1 MITSI
6 LSGGAGRPRG
16 RESTDGAGEGVA
28 VETVGLVSENRAM
41 DASLLSLSDAADV
54 CAKVRR
60 WFVVGGHMVNLHI
73 LRAGLP
79 LPLRLTHD
87 ADIAVTM
94 RTVRQGDLLSRIRAL
109 GYSNPVY
116 SNRFDRVVD
125 GLELSIDL
133 LTASGTTKHHPRMDG
148 YGIDIDGMPAVDEA
162 LDRDPVI
169 LDLRYERSDGIK
181 GQMTVRVPDIASAI
195 AMKTFAVAERTNPND
210 ARDLSYLVQVAAAQP
225 SNGHFWPR
233 GKTYSVA
240 KVQLGAQFVA
250 PGSVLSLADESP
262 DGQARLRELARPLVA

>member
-1 MITSI
+1 M
-6 LSGGAGRPRG
+6 
-16 RESTDGAGEGVA
+16 
-28 VETVGLVSENRAM
+28 ETVGLVSESLAM
-41 DASLLSLSDAADV
+41 DASLLSLADAADV

-73 LRAGLP
+73 LRAGLA
-79 LPLRLTHD
+79 LPLRLTRD

-109 GYSNPVY
+109 GYTNPVY

-125 GLELSIDL
+125 SLDLSIDL

-162 LDRDPVI
+162 LDQDPVI
-169 LDLRYERSDGIK
+169 LDLKYQRSDGVK

-195 AMKTFAVAERTNPND
+195 AMKTFAVAERANAND
-210 ARDLSYLVQVAAAQP
+210 ARDLAHLLHVAAARP

-250 PGSVLSLADESP
+250 PGSALALADGSSE
-262 DGQARLRELARPLVA
+262 GQARLRELARPLIT

>member
-1 MITSI
+1 
-6 LSGGAGRPRG
+6 
-16 RESTDGAGEGVA
+16 
-28 VETVGLVSENRAM
+28 VETVGLVSENRGM
-41 DASLLSLSDAADV
+41 DASLMSLADAAEV

-73 LRAGLP
+73 LRAGLA

-87 ADIAVTM
+87 ADIAVPM
-94 RTVRQGDLLSRIRAL
+94 RTIRQGDLLSRIRAL
-109 GYSNPVY
+109 GYTNPVY

-125 GLELSIDL
+125 SLELSIDL

-162 LDRDPVI
+162 LDQDPVI
-169 LDLRYERSDGIK
+169 LDVKYQRSDGVK
-181 GQMTVRVPDIASAI
+181 GQLTVRVPDIASAI

-210 ARDLSYLVQVAAAQP
+210 ARDLAYLVQVAAAAR

-240 KVQLGAQFVA
+240 RVQLGAQFVA
-250 PGSVLSLADESP
+250 PGSALAVAEQSP
-262 DGQARLRELARPLVA
+262 EGQARLRELARPLIT

>member
-1 MITSI
+1 
-6 LSGGAGRPRG
+6 
-16 RESTDGAGEGVA
+16 
-28 VETVGLVSENRAM
+28 VETVGLVSENRGM
-41 DASLLSLSDAADV
+41 DASLVSLDDAARV

-87 ADIAVTM
+87 ADVAVPM
-94 RTVRQGDLLSRIRAL
+94 RTIRQGDLLSRIRAL

-116 SNRFDRVVD
+116 ANRFDRVMD

-162 LDRDPVI
+162 LDQDPVI
-169 LDLRYERSDGIK
+169 LEVRYQRSDGVK
-181 GQMTVRVPDIASAI
+181 GQLVVRIPDIASAI
-195 AMKTFAVAERTNPND
+195 AMKTFAVAERANPND
-210 ARDLSYLVQVAAAQP
+210 ARDLAHLVRVAAARP
-225 SNGHFWPR
+225 TNGHFWPR

-240 KVQLGAQFVA
+240 RVQLAAQFVA
-250 PGSVLSLADESP
+250 PGSVLAIADESAE
-262 DGQARLRELARPLVA
+262 GQARLRELARPLTA